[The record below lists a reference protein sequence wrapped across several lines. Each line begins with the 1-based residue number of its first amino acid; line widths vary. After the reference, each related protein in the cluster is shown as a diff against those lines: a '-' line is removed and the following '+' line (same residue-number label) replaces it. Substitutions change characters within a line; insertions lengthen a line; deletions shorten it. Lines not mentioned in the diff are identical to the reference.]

1 MGAMR
6 PYISRLSLVA
16 GIFILS
22 ISLGVV
28 TQQGGRLPL
37 IPDQLGSTGG
47 VYEFSW
53 APDGKSIAYVSSQG
67 GQPEIWTIPAAGGD
81 PKRLSTTGSMKREPR
96 WSNDGK
102 WIAYVDSGGGQSED
116 IQIISADGEVEFT
129 LDRTSAREHHP
140 RWSPN
145 SRQLA
150 FIQESQN
157 ETVIAVADI
166 DTRQLRRIAEA
177 PASDLQWSPDGRSI
191 VFVSDPLIRTD
202 DRRDN
207 QDIFLIPVEGG
218 NPRLL
223 TPGTPRF
230 RELAPSWA
238 PDSRQIAFTSD
249 SSGFSNIFVVDSE
262 TGIERS
268 IASAMTDQLSPK
280 WSRDG
285 RSIAFVQ
292 NENGQFNL
300 WVVPVEGGRPL
311 RVSELEGVNGGFDNE
326 SATPYGSY
334 EWSPDGKRIAFTHSD
349 PGRTSDI
356 WVTTPGAGRS
366 IQLTNSMP
374 GELRREARFIWPET
388 TTYRSFDGTEM
399 RALVYKPRGIKPK
412 AGHPALLMFRDSV
425 DGQNALSWDPFIQ
438 FFVSDGYVVFAPNV
452 RGSSGQGKDFRQ
464 LVFEHGGD
472 HDVRD
477 AFIGLD
483 KLSSEGLI
491 DTRRLG
497 VFGAGTG
504 GFLAT
509 AALIKDEA
517 RFKAAVCLY
526 GIMDAVTA
534 ASYPSM
540 SEWTRYMIGST
551 PMSNPLAF
559 YERSL
564 VNFVDKLR
572 TPIIFLYAQNDTA
585 APFQQ
590 LQQFAVQA
598 EVKGKWFDYR
608 VFEDEPRA
616 WQQWRPNDLRQA
628 LEAMDA
634 LFEKHVLGKDREI
647 RLSRNR

>member
-1 MGAMR
+1 MENGSLMSIRAAVNLK
-6 PYISRLSLVA
+6 ILRLSLRTVKWN
-16 GIFILS
+16 S
-22 ISLGVV
+22 
-28 TQQGGRLPL
+28 P
-37 IPDQLGSTGG
+37 
-47 VYEFSW
+47 
-53 APDGKSIAYVSSQG
+53 
-67 GQPEIWTIPAAGGD
+67 WTERPHA
-81 PKRLSTTGSMKREPR
+81 
-96 WSNDGK
+96 SNP
-102 WIAYVDSGGGQSED
+102 Q
-116 IQIISADGEVEFT
+116 
-129 LDRTSAREHHP
+129 
-140 RWSPN
+140 WSPN

-166 DTRQLRRIAEA
+166 DTRQLKRIGEA

-191 VFVSDPLIRTD
+191 VFVSDPLLRTD

-207 QDIFLIPVEGG
+207 QDIFLVSVEGG

-262 TGIERS
+262 TGTERS

-280 WSRDG
+280 WSPDG
-285 RSIAFVQ
+285 RNIAFVQ

-300 WVVPVEGGRPL
+300 WVVPVAGGRPL
-311 RVSELEGVNGGFDNE
+311 RVSELEGVNGGFGNE
-326 SATPYGSY
+326 SATPNGSY

-356 WVTTPGAGRS
+356 WVATPGAGRS
-366 IQLTNSMP
+366 VQLTNSMP
-374 GELRREARFIWPET
+374 NELRREARFIWPET

-452 RGSSGQGKDFRQ
+452 RGSSGQGKNFRQ

-491 DTRRLG
+491 DTQRVG

-551 PMSNPLAF
+551 PMANPLAF

-608 VFEDEPRA
+608 VFEDEPHA
-616 WQQWRPNDLRQA
+616 WQQWRPNDLREA